1 MEVDEDARPSF
12 NDLAEH
18 FEQVIRLEAE
28 RAEEAMRKANE
39 PQAGPKR
46 LETSRFSNVFHGFAR
61 FLMLFQCSFQWF

>member
-46 LETSRFSNVFHGFAR
+46 LEASRFSMFFMVLRR
-61 FLMLFQCSFQWF
+61 F